1 MKEQEKTLEKTI
13 NETEINNFPEKELR
27 TLVLRMLIELGK
39 TIDEHWEF

>member
-39 TIDEHWEF
+39 TIDEH